1 MKSLAIGAAAVSA
14 GVVVVVVLGLLH
26 LRQGSDVRDGEN
38 SSEDRGNAAGTRM
51 RQSFAG
57 RPDES
62 GGASR
67 AAPIDAAQIDCGK
80 RLSELAS
87 NSAFMAEQMQRRVQ
101 SHMHSLS
108 GRGFGELERA
118 LVAEAAGLRCAT
130 SACYYEHVSL
140 RDAPRLRAL
149 SDAYFPPTSKTSVR
163 SAKADEARA
172 LRAIADAIEDD
183 MPAFEFDALLSEVQT
198 DLNATWRSYKMRRY
212 VNLAAF
218 AALSLRPDHLRALLR
233 HGASPALEGHSALD
247 DLAFKLP
254 LPEPREGQLIDIV
267 RQLVQ
272 AGERAFSPHAL
283 SLLERL
289 VPDALGLDV
298 HPRAQQALAAANLEA
313 AGAELATLV
322 AAWERDID
330 AAARLEKRCAERGH
344 ATVDHTSLAAK
355 MRREESRRL
364 HREADLQ
371 RMREEL
377 QRASEKYEDHP
388 DAFDPNL
395 KAALAAMSRAI
406 NEERWEDV
414 VALAGEWLPAMMEQ
428 SDTRFELI
436 LSMSIWR
443 NAPVDV
449 IGQLTDL
456 AGGVLPPHT
465 ILSLVGSRSI
475 QGTLDAIREL
485 EAMHGLNIHFASDD
499 GLNAMTYLAMRF
511 GAEPKSAAS
520 DESVLQLARYLGER
534 GVAAKPSPAGF
545 DALDIALSGPR
556 SIVYKARFVRV
567 LLAAGASL
575 ERSHFELA
583 SQLRERHPDAYRRL
597 VAMVPE
603 LARPP

>member
-38 SSEDRGNAAGTRM
+38 SSEVRGNAAGTRM

-62 GGASR
+62 GDASR

-108 GRGFGELERA
+108 GQGFGELERA

-149 SDAYFPPTSKTSVR
+149 SDAYFPPASKTSAR

-172 LRAIADAIEDD
+172 LRAIANAIEDD
-183 MPAFEFDALLSEVQT
+183 MPAFEFDALLSEAQT

-247 DLAFKLP
+247 DLAFQLP
-254 LPEPREGQLIDIV
+254 LPAPRESQLIDIV

-289 VPDALGLDV
+289 VPDAPGLDV

-313 AGAELATLV
+313 AGAELAILV

-330 AAARLEKRCAERGH
+330 AAARLEKRCAERGRT
-344 ATVDHTSLAAK
+344 AVDHTSLAAK
-355 MRREESRRL
+355 MRGEESQRL
-364 HREADLQ
+364 RREARLQ
-371 RMREEL
+371 RLR
-377 QRASEKYEDHP
+377 EKY
-388 DAFDPNL
+388 DAGDFPRL
-395 KAALAAMSRAI
+395 EAAFAAVRRAI
-406 NEERWEDV
+406 DEERWEDV
-414 VALAGEWLPAMMEQ
+414 VALAGEWLPAVEQ
-428 SDTRFELI
+428 SDMLFDAI
-436 LSMSIWR
+436 LNLAFWK

-456 AGGVLPPHT
+456 AGGVLPPHA
-465 ILSLVGSRSI
+465 IMELVGSQPI

-485 EAMHGLNIHFASDD
+485 EAMYGLNIHFVDDD
-499 GLNAMTYLAMRF
+499 GQNAMSYLAMRF
-511 GAEPKSAAS
+511 YGAHEPEFAAS

-534 GVAAKPSPAGF
+534 GVAAKPSPVGF
-545 DALDIALSGPR
+545 DAMDIVLSRLVKWPALVVGQ
-556 SIVYKARFVRV
+556 ARFVRV
-567 LLAAGASL
+567 LLAAGTSL

-583 SQLRERHPDAYRRL
+583 GQLRERDPDAYRRL
-597 VAMVPE
+597 VDMVPE
-603 LARPP
+603 LARST